1 MKNLSPL
8 DCNENKSLLSQIKH
22 NTRLA
27 LLLRLRLCV
36 CLSCSSLPLQ
46 VVRPI
51 GQRFLTS
58 NAMVPKLAEKT
69 DNANSPRYI
78 EFVIDGTLLAPSN
91 PWAIKKDTWIH
102 SRYISNLI
110 ISGADTHDGQ
120 GQVSWPL
127 NDCHKNPSCP
137 KLARYTTS

>member
-1 MKNLSPL
+1 MAINGS
-8 DCNENKSLLSQIKH
+8 
-22 NTRLA
+22 NTSYLGGVEFVGP
-27 LLLRLRLCV
+27 C
-36 CLSCSSLPLQ
+36 
-46 VVRPI
+46 
-51 GQRFLTS
+51 
-58 NAMVPKLAEKT
+58 
-69 DNANSPRYI
+69 ANQI

-137 KLARYTTS
+137 KLASVLLVTKLDYSRRPWDLHS